1 MAITEIPPSRMTGVE
16 PGLEPDSSETY
27 VDLDAPELL
36 LQVQDDIGRSRVRE
50 AFWIS
55 VVVHLAIVLFLV
67 NTDRIFHIRPVT
79 LLTAEDLMRQ
89 KDTTFLALPPDEQ
102 KLTQRP
108 KTDILS
114 DKDRIATSRNPV
126 LDRKELQKILD
137 AHRPGPRGPEAP
149 AQQPTPAQTPAPAQQ
164 QAQQQPNQAPP
175 QQTQG
180 RGNQGNQMAQLE
192 GLTPQRQAN
201 SSPNPFTAAM
211 APGSSTEQAARAAAA
226 ARTGGSAGSGG
237 QMGMGLRGGGN
248 IKSDMEILSDT
259 QGVDFGPYLAR
270 VVESVRTNWYTLIPE
285 AARSPLF
292 KKGVVGIEFAIL
304 PDGRVAGMSLAG
316 GSGDVSLDRAAW
328 GGITASNP
336 FPPLP
341 SQFHGPY
348 LRLRFR
354 FYYNPDRKDLQ

>member
-1 MAITEIPPSRMTGVE
+1 MAITEIPPSRVTGEE

-27 VDLDAPELL
+27 VDLDAPAIL
-36 LQVQDDIGRSRVRE
+36 LQVQDDLGRSRVRE

-67 NTDRIFHIRPVT
+67 NSDRIFGIRPVT
-79 LLTAEDLMRQ
+79 VLTAEDLMRQ

-102 KLTQRP
+102 KLTERP
-108 KTDILS
+108 KTNTLS
-114 DKDRIATSRNPV
+114 DKDRIATSRNPT

-137 AHRPGPRGPEAP
+137 TRRPGPPGPQAP
-149 AQQPTPAQTPAPAQQ
+149 PQQPTQAQAPAPAQQ
-164 QAQQQPNQAPP
+164 QAQQPSQAPP
-175 QQTQG
+175 QTQPS
-180 RGNQGNQMAQLE
+180 NQGNQTARLE
-192 GLTPQRQAN
+192 GLPPQRQAT
-201 SSPNPFTAAM
+201 SSPNPFTAAL

-226 ARTGGSAGSGG
+226 ARAGGSVGGG

-248 IKSDMEILSDT
+248 IKSNMEILTDT

-270 VVESVRTNWYTLIPE
+270 VVESVRMNWYNLIPE

-292 KKGVVGIEFAIL
+292 KKGVVAVDFYIL
-304 PDGRVAGMSLAG
+304 KDGRVAGMQLEG
-316 GSGDVSLDRAAW
+316 PSGDVSLDRAAW

-341 SQFHGPY
+341 GEFHGPY
-348 LRLRFR
+348 LGLRFR